1 MLNAQSSFSLKDCI
15 EYAKTHHST
24 LKTGEYDIAIAQKR
38 VNEQIGSGLPQITA
52 SGSLDDNLKKA
63 TQLMPAAMFGGPS
76 GSYVE
81 MESGTRYSMS
91 AGVSLNQNIINPSF
105 WIGLESARISKKL
118 SEQRFQQSYEQVVYG
133 IGLAYYQSMILQ
145 KQVRILQAT
154 LDASN
159 ASLRAA
165 ELRFANGMAKQTDID
180 RLRISFNNA
189 RSQMEQTAMNYEQSL
204 NSLKFNLGMPVDSAL
219 ILADTLL
226 PTSFADTSVDTSVAM
241 AVESR
246 SDYRLQETNLFLSK
260 LDRKKLFASTLPVL
274 TGYVNLRYN
283 AANEEFNLID
293 KDQKWYESSA
303 IGLQLSMPLF
313 SGLQTFQR
321 IAQLRLTMIKAEETL
336 KQTEQSIKVNV
347 SNYLVQY
354 KTTLAQITNESDNY
368 ELAKRVY
375 ADTRLEFEQGVS
387 STYNLVQ
394 AESSLREAQNNYF
407 NKLLNFYI
415 ARIGLEQAKGTLV
428 SFFLT
433 KER

>member
-1 MLNAQSSFSLKDCI
+1 M
-15 EYAKTHHST
+15 
-24 LKTGEYDIAIAQKR
+24 R
-38 VNEQIGSGLPQITA
+38 
-52 SGSLDDNLKKA
+52 
-63 TQLMPAAMFGGPS
+63 GP
-76 GSYVE
+76 
-81 MESGTRYSMS
+81 R
-91 AGVSLNQNIINPSF
+91 
-105 WIGLESARISKKL
+105 
-118 SEQRFQQSYEQVVYG
+118 
-133 IGLAYYQSMILQ
+133 
-145 KQVRILQAT
+145 
-154 LDASN
+154 
-159 ASLRAA
+159 
-165 ELRFANGMAKQTDID
+165 
-180 RLRISFNNA
+180 
-189 RSQMEQTAMNYEQSL
+189 
-204 NSLKFNLGMPVDSAL
+204 
-219 ILADTLL
+219 LL